1 MKTRWWVMGFVVAT
15 VPALAWAQSVRAG
28 EHPRGKLTR
37 VVPEGQSEQDAQEF
51 DRDAWKKQITARDL
65 AERESAFDRLAGIAR
80 RDPAAR
86 EALEAWS
93 RDDSDA
99 ELAWTSRL
107 ILRETGRGSLGG
119 SPNGWGL
126 FGRGFDM
133 DGFSQR
139 FDDLDLM
146 FGELRADWDSMLE
159 KLPHP
164 SSGNWQG
171 FDGSKSMTLQSGP
184 DGVTCK
190 ITEDVDG
197 QETTREYKA
206 KTIEE
211 LLAANPELRSR
222 IGGDGAQVW
231 TFPDGGFQ
239 GRMRKLRPGG
249 SGVHVLPPSQ
259 RDGTLFG
266 GVTPAT
272 PPSTMGKPGEVRTD
286 RLGIYCE
293 VVGDEEAE
301 ELGLDGGHGL
311 RVESTEPGSI
321 ASVLGL
327 RAGDVVVEMNGTTIH
342 SPEDVQKVLADREE
356 DAELGV
362 VVVGTEGR
370 RTLTWKPAAKKNETA
385 EPKGS
390 RKL

>member
-1 MKTRWWVMGFVVAT
+1 MTGKENAEMKTRWWVMGFVVAT
-15 VPALAWAQSVRAG
+15 VPAFAWAQSLRAG

-119 SPNGWGL
+119 SPNGWGA

-133 DGFSQR
+133 DGFSER

-164 SSGNWQG
+164 SNGSWQE

-197 QETTREYKA
+197 KETTREYKA

-211 LLAANPELRSR
+211 LLDANPELRSR

-231 TFPDGGFQ
+231 TFPHGGFQ
-239 GRMRKLRPGG
+239 GRMLTPRSGGKGG
-249 SGVHVLPPSQ
+249 SGVYVLPPSQ

-266 GVTPAT
+266 GVTPAR
-272 PPSTMGKPGEVRTD
+272 PPSTMGKSGEVRTD

-293 VVGDEEAE
+293 VVDE
-301 ELGLDGGHGL
+301 GL

-327 RAGDVVVEMNGTTIH
+327 RAGDVVVEMNGTSIH
-342 SPEDVQKVLADREE
+342 AQEDVKKVLADRDE
-356 DAELGV
+356 DAELSV
-362 VVVGTEGR
+362 VVEGTEGR
-370 RTLTWKPAAKKNETA
+370 RTLTWKPAAKKNETS